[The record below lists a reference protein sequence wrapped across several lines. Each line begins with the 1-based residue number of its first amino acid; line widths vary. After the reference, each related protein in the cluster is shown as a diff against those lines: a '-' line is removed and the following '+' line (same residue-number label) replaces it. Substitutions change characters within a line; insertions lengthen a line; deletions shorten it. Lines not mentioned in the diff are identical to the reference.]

1 MQFKKWLESVEPKIL
16 YIMRG
21 VPGSGKSTVARQLGG
36 TIFSTD
42 DFFMKDGK
50 YEFDPSQIKNNHNK
64 NKMRAAEAMKNGIS
78 PIVIDN
84 TNTMAW
90 EMKPYVLA
98 AQRYGYEIK
107 IVQPGDK
114 GFPEVDFDE
123 IMKRQSQRAD
133 QNKSLPAEVVQK
145 MLDRFQKNVTVD
157 DIVKS

>member
-1 MQFKKWLESVEPKIL
+1 MQFKKWLESMSPKIL
-16 YIMRG
+16 YLMRG
-21 VPGSGKSTVARQLGG
+21 VSGSGKSTVAKRLGG

-50 YEFDPSQIKNNHNK
+50 YEFDPSQIKINHEK
-64 NKMRAAEAMKNGIS
+64 NQARAEEAMKNGIS

-84 TNTMAW
+84 TNTQAW

-98 AQRYGYEIK
+98 AHRHGYEVK
-107 IVQPGDK
+107 IVQPGDE

-123 IMKRQSQRAD
+123 IMKRQAQRAD

-145 MLDRFQKNVTVD
+145 MLNRFQKNVTVD
-157 DIVKS
+157 DILK